1 MYQYHL
7 VSPSEAL
14 TPLPG
19 TLANRVGQLR
29 IFEGG
34 VAIVTGGASG
44 IGQALGEALAE
55 RGCEVVLA
63 DVDGQLAENAAAA
76 ICSRGQKA
84 IAASVDVSD
93 FAAVSKT
100 IYETMKRCGRLDYIF
115 NNAGISIG
123 GEVLAHRIEDWNRIV
138 DVNLRGV
145 INGIQAAYPLFVSQG
160 FGHIVNTASMRGLVP
175 VPLSVSYGAT
185 KAAVISLS
193 KSLRAEAASA
203 GVRVSVLCPGV
214 IKTPMVLG
222 GPSHRDL
229 QLEQGIAQRENWQRL
244 LPMDPQ
250 KFAQKALRQIAR
262 NKPIIIIPSWW
273 RLVWWLDRASP
284 RVSILLAQKLFERLK
299 RSTSAPK

>member
-1 MYQYHL
+1 
-7 VSPSEAL
+7 
-14 TPLPG
+14 LPG
-19 TLANRVGQLR
+19 TLANQVGQLR
-29 IFEGG
+29 VFEGG

-44 IGQALGEALAE
+44 IGKALGEALAK
-55 RGCEVVLA
+55 RSCEVVLA
-63 DVDGQLAENAAAA
+63 DVGGQLAENAATA
-76 ICSRGQKA
+76 IRSRGLKA
-84 IAASVDVSD
+84 TAVALDVTN
-93 FAAVSKT
+93 FAAVSNV
-100 IYETMKRCGRLDYIF
+100 IDETMERCGRLDYMF

-145 INGIQAAYPLFVSQG
+145 INGIQAVYPLFVSQG

-185 KAAVISLS
+185 KAAVISIS

-229 QLEQGIAQRENWQRL
+229 QLELGIAQRENWRRL

-250 KFAQKALRQIAR
+250 RFAQKALRQIAR

-273 RLVWWLDRASP
+273 RLMWWLDRASP
-284 RVSILLAQKLFERLK
+284 RVSILVAQKLFERLR
-299 RSTSAPK
+299 RSTAAPK

>member
-1 MYQYHL
+1 M
-7 VSPSEAL
+7 P
-14 TPLPG
+14 

-29 IFEGG
+29 VFEGA

-44 IGQALGEALAE
+44 IGKALGEALAE

-63 DVDGQLAENAAAA
+63 DIDGELAENAAAE
-76 ICSRGQKA
+76 ICSRGLKA
-84 IAASVDVSD
+84 RAASVDVTN
-93 FAAVSKT
+93 FAAVSNAVDET
-100 IYETMKRCGRLDYIF
+100 IKRCGRLDYMF
-115 NNAGISIG
+115 NNAGISIS
-123 GEVLAHRIEDWNRIV
+123 GEVLAHRIEDWDRIV

-145 INGIQAAYPLFVSQG
+145 INGIQAVYPLFVSQG

-185 KAAVISLS
+185 KAAVISIS

-229 QLEQGIAQRENWQRL
+229 QLELGRAQRENWQRL

-250 KFAQKALRQIAR
+250 RFAQKALRQIAR
-262 NKPIIIIPSWW
+262 NKPIIVIPSWW
-273 RLVWWLDRASP
+273 RLMWWLDRASP
-284 RVSILLAQKLFERLK
+284 RVSILVAQKLFERLK
-299 RSTSAPK
+299 RSIASPK